1 MKIPLAVLL
10 LLAAIPAFCAPRQVV
25 VADVQSRPGVTQ
37 RMLIATPE
45 RAVATLVLFAGGGR
59 PLGIRKD
66 GSVVWGG
73 PSLLVRS
80 APLFADAGFRVAI
93 VDLPSD
99 RQSGPVGD
107 YRESPEHAAD
117 IAAAIAYLR
126 RYSRLPLWLAGVGSG
141 AVSVLNAAVALQQN
155 GPDGIVFPAG
165 APEAGP
171 FASRLGE
178 VRVPTLVVRKASD
191 LCAEP
196 ADVETTAFLARLEH
210 SPKAGQV
217 AVKGRPSPDDPCK
230 PAPGHGYLG
239 LEREWV
245 DAIAAWIKPFLKP
258 RQYEQDQPHSNILE
272 TRFQA
277 LKFPE
282 RLCTMLLAQE

>member
-1 MKIPLAVLL
+1 MKI
-10 LLAAIPAFCAPRQVV
+10 LLAALLLFAALPAFCAPLQVV
-25 VADVQSRPGVTQ
+25 VADVPSRPGVTQ
-37 RMLIATPE
+37 RVLIATPE
-45 RAVATLVLFAGGGR
+45 RAIATLVLFAGGER
-59 PLGIRKD
+59 PLGIQRD

-99 RQSGPVGD
+99 KQTGPVGD

-117 IAAAIAYLR
+117 IGAVIAYLR
-126 RYSRLPLWLAGVGSG
+126 RTSRLQLWLAGVGSG
-141 AVSVLNAAVALQQN
+141 AVSVLNAAVALPQN

-165 APEAGP
+165 APETGP
-171 FASRLGE
+171 FAARLNE
-178 VRVPTLVVRKASD
+178 VRVPALVVRKASD

-196 ADVETTAFLARLEH
+196 VDAETTAFLARLEH
-210 SPKAGQV
+210 SPRTGQV
-217 AVKGRPSPDDPCK
+217 AVKGRASPDDRCK

-239 LEREWV
+239 MERAWV

-258 RQYEQDQPHSNILE
+258 RQYV
-272 TRFQA
+272 
-277 LKFPE
+277 
-282 RLCTMLLAQE
+282 LLGAEGGRIEPLPATLP